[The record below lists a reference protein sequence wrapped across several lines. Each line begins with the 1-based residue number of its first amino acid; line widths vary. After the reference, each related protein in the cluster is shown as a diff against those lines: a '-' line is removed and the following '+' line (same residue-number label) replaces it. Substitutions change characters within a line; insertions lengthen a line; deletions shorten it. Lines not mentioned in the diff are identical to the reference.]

1 MKTIKYL
8 CISILSLTFLMSCS
22 DDDND
27 NPVPVNEEEVITTLR
42 VTLVPEGLGTSV
54 TFESRDLDG
63 DGPDAPIV
71 TVSGDLIASTT
82 YLGTVEVLNELEDPA
97 DDITLEVLD
106 EAEEHQFF
114 YELSNNSGI
123 DITYTDQDANGNPIG
138 VTFSLTTTTATVDN
152 TLTVTLKH
160 EPNKSAEGVN
170 VGDITNAGGET
181 DVEES
186 FTFDVNN

>member
-1 MKTIKYL
+1 
-8 CISILSLTFLMSCS
+8 MSCS

-54 TFESRDLDG
+54 IFESRDLDG
-63 DGPDAPIV
+63 DGPDAPVV
-71 TVSGDLIASTT
+71 TVSGDLNASTT
-82 YLGTVEVLNELEDPA
+82 YSGTVEVLNELEDPA
-97 DDITLEVLD
+97 EDITLEVLD
-106 EAEEHQFF
+106 EAEDHQFF
-114 YELSNNSGI
+114 YELSINSGI

-152 TLTVTLKH
+152 TLTITLKH

>member
-1 MKTIKYL
+1 MKTIKFL
-8 CISILSLTFLMSCS
+8 CISILSLTLFVSCS

-42 VTLVPEGLGTSV
+42 VTLVPQGIGTVV

-71 TVSGDLIASTT
+71 TVSGDLVASTN
-82 YLGTVEVLNELEDPA
+82 YSGTVEVLNELEDPA
-97 DDITLEVLD
+97 EDITLEVLEED
-106 EAEEHQFF
+106 EDHQFF
-114 YELSNNSGI
+114 FSLSDNSGI
-123 DITYTDQDANGNPIG
+123 DITYSDQDSNGNPIG
-138 VTFSLTTTTATVDN
+138 VEFSLITTTASVVN
-152 TLTVTLKH
+152 ILTVTLKH

-170 VGDITNAGGET
+170 IGDITNAGGET

-186 FTFDVNN
+186 FVFNVSN